1 MLLESALQLIMNL
14 SQYIADNILLL
25 VDCAIEIIDMLA
37 TFIIDNSQML
47 LDCAL
52 QIIMQ
57 LVEYLLD
64 ESNLNRLVDGATE
77 IITSL
82 IAFIVNNLPLLI
94 DCAIQIIEGLCG
106 YIFNNLDKLGESA
119 VEILTALAT
128 GLVMAVYL
136 LTDAVAKLIADV
148 CIKFGE
154 TDWGE
159 VGHNIING
167 VADGFRNGFEKV
179 KEIFIGVWEE
189 LKNNFCNF
197 WDINSP
203 SKVMADLTEFLP
215 KGMSVGFKSGIPNTL
230 NSFNSGMNDLSNGLN
245 TDGITQKFKSVELS
259 GIDFENIY
267 SKMQGLNY
275 SQSVPSYSNVVQSAY
290 KSNGETSK
298 QAENS
303 DNQKVVIVENYLFK
317 NSQKLNSFVVN
328 VGALE
333 NARSGGNSI

>member
-1 MLLESALQLIMNL
+1 MAYDGKLKFDTGIDTSDFQVGLDSSSSMVSKGLSLLS
-14 SQYIADNILLL
+14 SSFS
-25 VDCAIEIIDMLA
+25 A
-37 TFIIDNSQML
+37 TFEASMSQVMATMGISKDTITEDGVKPVVSLELITGIAESIANNS
-47 LDCAL
+47 DK
-52 QIIMQ
+52 
-57 LVEYLLD
+57 V
-64 ESNLNRLVDGATE
+64 V
-77 IITSL
+77 TSL
-82 IAFIVNNLPLLI
+82 MSNIMLIV
-94 DCAIQIIEGLCG
+94 DAI

-128 GLVMAVYL
+128 GLVISVYL

-167 VADGFRNGFEKV
+167 VADGFEKV
-179 KEIFIGVWEE
+179 KETFTGVWEE

-215 KGMSVGFKSGIPNTL
+215 KGMSVGFKSGIPDTL

-275 SQSVPSYSNVVQSAY
+275 SQSVPSYSNVVQLAY
-290 KSNGETSK
+290 KSNGETLQ

-303 DNQKVVIVENYLFK
+303 DAQRTVIVENYLFK
-317 NSQKLNSFVVN
+317 NSQKLNSFVIN
-328 VGALE
+328 AGALE